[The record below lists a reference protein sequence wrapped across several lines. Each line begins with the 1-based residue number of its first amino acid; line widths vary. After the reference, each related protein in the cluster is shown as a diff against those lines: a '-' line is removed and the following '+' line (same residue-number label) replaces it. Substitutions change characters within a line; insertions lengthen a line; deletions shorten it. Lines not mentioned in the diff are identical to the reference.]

1 MKYTHI
7 TLDVGAAEKHYK
19 AIWINPDEFKDV
31 IIYLRNILHD
41 FVHFFSNCGTFVSNS
56 GFEEILYQ
64 ARMCS
69 VGGIRPALSG
79 MSLQH
84 VHEVVAEAIYIC
96 IFNLRNISLTK

>member
-31 IIYLRNILHD
+31 IIYLADFHD
-41 FVHFFSNCGTFVSNS
+41 FMQFFSNCGKFFSNS

-64 ARMCS
+64 ARM
-69 VGGIRPALSG
+69 
-79 MSLQH
+79 
-84 VHEVVAEAIYIC
+84 
-96 IFNLRNISLTK
+96 